1 MSVEIRLRIEARD
14 AILARK
20 TTIGAVK
27 VPVTDE
33 DLAGVSNEVLDQ
45 IAQVVT
51 ADETLE
57 GPGVID
63 ATLASVL
70 RGLEARA
77 ARKEVDLVA
86 AAAARTE
93 VKAAEARTIQDE
105 IVRRRKEEQ
114 TKARHAEAVTRWI
127 EDNCD
132 EDMVERRRE
141 GFLKDEEII
150 EEAMDQIFN
159 IPEEEYTTIKAYQ
172 ACDCDKGCAGSV
184 QMFVL
189 PVDNLDSSQFATL
202 TQIREAAPEGAE
214 VVPQMRKAACP
225 ECACVPLV
233 RMAALVRLPW
243 NGWMLQK
250 AYALG

>member
-20 TTIGAVK
+20 TTIGTVK
-27 VPVTDE
+27 VSVTDG
-33 DLAGVSNEVLDQ
+33 DLENVPVEVLDQ

-63 ATLASVL
+63 ATFASVL
-70 RGLEARA
+70 RGLEARTARRMTDLA
-77 ARKEVDLVA
+77 AEATARDEA
-86 AAAARTE
+86 EAAAARIAHEET
-93 VKAAEARTIQDE
+93 
-105 IVRRRKEEQ
+105 VRRRKEEQ
-114 TKARHAEAVTRWI
+114 TKARHAEAITQWI
-127 EDNCD
+127 ENNCD
-132 EDMVERRRE
+132 EGMIERRRE
-141 GFLKDEEII
+141 GFLKDDEII

-172 ACDCDKGCAGSV
+172 ACDCDKGCTGSV

-189 PVDNLDSSQFATL
+189 PVDHLDSSQFATL
-202 TQIREAAPEGAE
+202 EQIREAAPDGSE
-214 VVPQMRKAACP
+214 VVLQMRKAACP
-225 ECACVPLV
+225 ECTCVPLV
-233 RMAALVRLPW
+233 RMTALVRLLW

>member
-27 VPVTDE
+27 VPVADE
-33 DLAGVSNEVLDQ
+33 DLEGVPDDTLDQ
-45 IAQVVT
+45 IAQVVA

-57 GPGVID
+57 GPGVVD
-63 ATLASVL
+63 ATFASVL

-77 ARKEVDLVA
+77 ARRAAELAAEEAARVEA
-86 AAAARTE
+86 EAAAAR
-93 VKAAEARTIQDE
+93 VVQDE

-114 TKARHAEAVTRWI
+114 ARARHAEAITKWI

-132 EDMVERRRE
+132 EGMVERRRE
-141 GFLKDEEII
+141 GFLKDDEII
-150 EEAMDQIFN
+150 EEVMDQIFN

-172 ACDCDKGCAGSV
+172 ACDCDKGCTGSV
-184 QMFVL
+184 QMSVHHA
-189 PVDNLDSSQFATL
+189 DHLDSSQFAVL
-202 TQIREAAPEGAE
+202 AQVREAAPEGAE
-214 VVPQMRKAACP
+214 VILQMRKAACP

-233 RMAALVRLPW
+233 RMTALVRLPW

>member
-1 MSVEIRLRIEARD
+1 MSVEIRLRIAARD

-20 TTIGAVK
+20 TTVGVVK
-27 VPVTDE
+27 VSVADE
-33 DLAGVSNEVLDQ
+33 DLVDVPEDALDQ
-45 IAQVVT
+45 IAQVVA

-57 GPGVID
+57 GPGVVD
-63 ATLASVL
+63 ATFGSVL

-77 ARKEVDLVA
+77 ARRGVELA
-86 AAAARTE
+86 AEEAARIETEAAAARVIQE
-93 VKAAEARTIQDE
+93 EA
-105 IVRRRKEEQ
+105 VRRRKEGQ
-114 TKARHAEAVTRWI
+114 AKARHAEAITKWI
-127 EDNCD
+127 EDTCD
-132 EDMVERRRE
+132 PDMVERRRE

-172 ACDCDKGCAGSV
+172 ACDCDKGCTGSV

-189 PVDNLDSSQFATL
+189 PVDHLDTSQFAAL
-202 TQIREAAPEGAE
+202 EQIREAAPEGAE

-233 RMAALVRLPW
+233 RMTALVRLPW